1 MKKVF
6 YVLLSVILTGVLLS
20 SVFAKEPSN
29 TKITFWDENAGP
41 NRTPY
46 YEELIKRFEQKNP
59 GIQVEYVG
67 LPWSNAKQKY
77 DVAIAANAE
86 PDCGGMPL
94 IYVSSFIMKKA
105 LIDLDGYFN
114 KWDQKNKISKVI
126 LNANRSISD
135 NHRLYMLPNTTTM
148 SVLWYRED
156 VYKSLG
162 LTVPKTWD
170 QFYENIRK
178 TTDKNKNTYGF
189 SLRGG
194 PGSVQQLEDLMYAYS
209 GITSYFTKNGKC
221 TVNAPKNVE
230 ALKRFVAMFKVY
242 TQESDIT
249 NGYKEMVAAFDSGRA
264 MMIQHNLGSYG
275 EHLKVFSQDQFAA
288 CPFPVSI
295 TGKRVIKG
303 GQVDGYGI
311 FRESKHPE
319 AAWRFISYLSSS
331 DAQSYWN
338 YNIGQLP
345 TNSDV
350 YNEDW
355 VKKFP
360 HVKMAGQILNDKN
373 SMVMLQPFHLPDY
386 SAILS
391 QFVEPSFQEVLLGKK
406 TPENFLN
413 EWASAMEKANANYNK
428 ANKK

>member
-6 YVLLSVILTGVLLS
+6 YLLFMVMLTGVLLS
-20 SVFAKEPSN
+20 SVVAKGSGT

-59 GIQVEYVG
+59 DIKVEYVG

-77 DVAIAANAE
+77 DVAIAANAL

-94 IYVSSFIMKKA
+94 IFVSGFVMKNS
-105 LIDLDGYFN
+105 LMELDKYFN
-114 KWDQKNKISKVI
+114 TWDQKSKMSSLI
-126 LNANRSISD
+126 LTANRSLAK
-135 NHRLYMLPNTTTM
+135 NHKLYMLPNTTTM
-148 SVLWYRED
+148 SVFWYRSD

-162 LTVPKTWD
+162 LTAPQSWD
-170 QFYENIRK
+170 QLYDNIK
-178 TTDKNKNTYGF
+178 ATTSQSKNIYGF

-194 PGSVQQLEDLMYAYS
+194 PGSVQQLEDMMFAYS
-209 GITSYFTKNGKC
+209 GITNYFTKNGKC
-221 TVNAPKNVE
+221 TVNSPKNVE
-230 ALKRFVAMFKVY
+230 AVKRFVAMYKVY

-249 NGYKEMVAAFDSGRA
+249 SGYKEMVAAFDSGRA

-275 EHLKVFSQDQFAA
+275 EHLKALSPEQFAA
-288 CPFPVSI
+288 CPFPVSE

-303 GQVDGYGI
+303 GQANGYGI
-311 FRESKHPE
+311 FRNSKHPAE
-319 AAWRFISYLSSS
+319 AWRFISYLCSAE
-331 DAQSYWN
+331 AQSYWN
-338 YNIGQLP
+338 YHIGQMP

-350 YNEDW
+350 YKEDW
-355 VKKFP
+355 VKKYP
-360 HVKMAGQILNDKN
+360 HIEMAGKAMADKN
-373 SMVMLQPFHLPDY
+373 SVIILQPFYLPDY

-391 QFVEPSFQEVLLGKK
+391 QFVEPSFQEVLLGRK
-406 TPENFLN
+406 TPEQFLN
-413 EWASAMEKANANYNK
+413 EWAAAMEKAKASYDK